1 MPSRDE
7 GFGFVF
13 VEAMRA
19 ARACIGSRGAASEI
33 IADGETGLLVD
44 PDDRAQLLQSVVRV
58 LRDRP
63 AADAMGARGRVRFL
77 EQFTEERFRDRF
89 TALLPVAS

>member
-19 ARACIGSRGAASEI
+19 ARACVGSRGAAAEI
-33 IADGETGLLVD
+33 IADGETGLLVE
-44 PDDRAQLLQSVVRV
+44 PGDRAHLLDRVVRV

-63 AADAMGARGRVRFL
+63 ATAAMGARGRTRFL
-77 EQFTEERFRDRF
+77 QEFTEERFHVRF
-89 TALLPVAS
+89 KALLPVAS

>member
-19 ARACIGSRGAASEI
+19 ARVCVAGRGAAGEI
-33 IADGETGLLVD
+33 VADGDTGLLVR
-44 PDDRAQLLQSVVRV
+44 PDDRAALLQSVVGV
-58 LRDRP
+58 LRDR
-63 AADAMGARGRVRFL
+63 ARSSAMGARGRARFL
-77 EQFTEERFRDRF
+77 QEFTDARFRDRF
-89 TALLPVAS
+89 TALLPVTA

>member
-1 MPSRDE
+1 
-7 GFGFVF
+7 
-13 VEAMRA
+13 MRA

-33 IADGETGLLVD
+33 IADGDTGLLVD
-44 PDDRAQLLQSVVRV
+44 PQDRAQLLAAVVAL

-63 AADAMGARGRVRFL
+63 KTAAMGARGRVRFL

-89 TALLPVAS
+89 QALLAEAS